1 MPADLGDL
9 VAGVPPLLASHLA
22 LVLVALGAAIALGI
36 PLAVALARRPRL
48 AGPVVTAAGA
58 IQTVPGLALLALM
71 VPVLAK
77 THGLGVGLSSFGFA
91 PAAIALAL
99 YALLPILRNAI
110 TGLRGV
116 DAATVE
122 AARGLGMSPG
132 QLLRLVELPLAAPV
146 IAAGIRTASVWTVGA
161 ATLATPIGQPC
172 LGNYIFAGL
181 QTRNWAMLLVGVV
194 TAAGLAL
201 VIDAILA
208 STERAVSRRPRRRL
222 SGPAAVFAALVA
234 LVLGVLPR
242 LPVAGDRPVGARE
255 SVQAPAGTGREPSTA
270 GSGMVSGATDTAA
283 GDRSAAPPESR
294 RVHRI
299 RIGAKNFT
307 EQYILAELL
316 RSRLIS
322 RDLTVEVVE
331 SLGSNVVFE
340 ALRHGDLDAYVDY
353 SGTLWTNQLARD
365 HGAPRWQILSEVEG
379 YVAREHVRSLGPLGF
394 QNAYALAVRRDTATR
409 LGLRT
414 VGDLRAHAAT
424 LRLGADYEFLS
435 RREWTAVRTAYG
447 LAFGHTASF
456 DPALLYEA
464 VVRGEVDVVSAFSS
478 DGRIAAYDLVVL
490 DDPAAAL
497 PSYDAMI
504 LLGAGVAD
512 DPRVLCALAPLRGAL
527 PVELVRR
534 ANLQVDRDHAS
545 PRAAAAWLLAQ
556 VTVTETCAERP
567 AARP

>member
-1 MPADLGDL
+1 MSGDLGDL

-22 LVLVALGAAIALGI
+22 LVLVALGIAVALGI

-48 AGPVVTAAGA
+48 AGPVLTVAGA

-71 VPVLAK
+71 VPVLAA

-91 PAAIALAL
+91 PAAIALTL

-122 AARGLGMSPG
+122 AARGMGMAPG

-194 TAAGLAL
+194 AAAALAL
-201 VIDAILA
+201 ILDAILA
-208 STERAVSRRPRRRL
+208 ATERAVSRRPRGRV
-222 SGPAAVFAALVA
+222 SGLAAVFAALAV
-234 LVLGVLPR
+234 VVFWVLPR
-242 LPVAGDRPVGARE
+242 LPAVATAGAPEAAAPGD
-255 SVQAPAGTGREPSTA
+255 APAGQ
-270 GSGMVSGATDTAA
+270 
-283 GDRSAAPPESR
+283 
-294 RVHRI
+294 VHKV
-299 RIGAKNFT
+299 RIGAKTFT

-316 RSRLIS
+316 RARLAP
-322 RDLTVEVVE
+322 RGLAVEVVE

-365 HGAPRWQILSEVEG
+365 RGAPRWQILAEVEG

-409 LGLRT
+409 LGLHGL
-414 VGDLRAHAAT
+414 GDLRAHAGA
-424 LRLGADYEFLS
+424 LALGADYEFLS

-447 LAFGHTASF
+447 LDFKRTASF

-464 VVRGEVDVVSAFSS
+464 VARGEVDVISAFSS

-490 DDPAAAL
+490 DDPAAVL

-504 LLGAGVAD
+504 LLGPRVTG
-512 DPRVLCALAPLRGAL
+512 DPRVVCALAPLRGAL
-527 PVELVRR
+527 PVELMRR
-534 ANLQVDRDHAS
+534 ANLMVDHDHAS
-545 PRAAAAWLLAQ
+545 PGAAAAWLLGQAAI
-556 VTVTETCAERP
+556 TETCDP
-567 AARP
+567 ASPARP